1 MSNLEKYNQAF
12 IECFKVTEDML
23 ETLKYRDIPSWD
35 SVGHMDLIVALEDNF
50 DIEFESTDIVDLSSY
65 VKGKEILKKYN
76 IEF

>member
-65 VKGKEILKKYN
+65 VKVKEILKEYN

>member
-23 ETLKYRDIPSWD
+23 ESLKYRDIPSWD

>member
-76 IEF
+76 TEF